1 MLEVVHEVFRLCRKN
16 PHGEPILRQ
25 AHGEGGMCRPFGKLR
40 MSGDKLEQG
49 LSKVPGQSWLNLGRL
64 IPNPW
69 QYAACDAEKGFVTWQ
84 MVDYITGQIVGKFCN
99 GGT

>member
-1 MLEVVHEVFRLCRKN
+1 MKWSMRSVDYAEKTLIVSLSFDKLMVS
-16 PHGEPILRQ
+16 
-25 AHGEGGMCRPFGKLR
+25 GGMYRPFGKLR

-49 LSKVPGQSWLNLGRL
+49 LSKVPGQSWLNPSCL

-69 QYAACDAEKGFVTWQ
+69 QYAACYAEKGFVTWQ

-99 GGT
+99 GGI